1 MQIPSMLIPNDPDAF
16 GDPFMVRGLENTLV
30 VLVLL
35 LIIGGIVDLACRKW
49 DKGNV
54 MGQVMM
60 LCGGGGLFV
69 ILLFYAA
76 NVISTALFK

>member
-1 MQIPSMLIPNDPDAF
+1 MQIPSMLIPNDPNAF

-54 MGQVMM
+54 MGQVMI
-60 LCGGGGLFV
+60 LFGGGGIFLM
-69 ILLFYAA
+69 LLLYSA
-76 NVISTALFK
+76 NIISMIIFK